1 MKLFIVLGNQL
12 FSPRYLNEFKDHIIF
27 MAEDYGLCTFEKHHK
42 FKILLFLSS
51 MRSYRDDLKSK
62 NLCISKSYSL
72 LVEKKVSLVSS
83 KFYQK
88 LFVFLISFSTI
99 LIFPES
105 PKELENICASYNSR
119 KICNVW

>member
-1 MKLFIVLGNQL
+1 MNTAVKPN
-12 FSPRYLNEFKDHIIF
+12 
-27 MAEDYGLCTFEKHHK
+27 
-42 FKILLFLSS
+42 
-51 MRSYRDDLKSK
+51 LKSK
-62 NLCISKSYSL
+62 SFCSSKIYDCL
-72 LVEKKVSLVSS
+72 KEKELGHFNF

-105 PKELENICASYNSR
+105 PKELENICMSYNSG